1 MLSWPA
7 GPKPYDGLWAD
18 WWYKNTHKSTG
29 FDAEVRDARKPL
41 PVHLKPLLAETYPL
55 YDMLSRQAIRPVRD
69 TVPRPL
75 GIFAPDGAGD
85 DNAHAAKTVS
95 SSSPSAAAA
104 AAAPTSPQ
112 NEFQSPGV
120 GGKHPGGTHVY
131 VQDPRNEDVLIGI
144 RDGVSGRFELVWRP
158 HARVSVLDSG
168 YMLGDGVWEG
178 IRLHQGV
185 LYLSEEHFERLF
197 EGAKAVDMDLGLSRQ
212 QLQQLVYD
220 TVDANGMSSGV
231 HIRLMVTRGL
241 KPTPYQNP
249 NITIGMPTIV
259 IVPEHKEPSPVPRE
273 VGIRLFTVHVR
284 RGPPDVQ
291 DPGWNSHSK
300 LNCIAACIQAN
311 KAGAD
316 EALMLDPQGFVA
328 TCNSTNFF
336 IVRKGEVWAPSPRH
350 QLRGITRARVQELC
364 RDNDIPCRE
373 TDFYLTQVSHKLS
386 AERKSCTLF

>member
-1 MLSWPA
+1 
-7 GPKPYDGLWAD
+7 
-18 WWYKNTHKSTG
+18 
-29 FDAEVRDARKPL
+29 
-41 PVHLKPLLAETYPL
+41 
-55 YDMLSRQAIRPVRD
+55 MLSRQAIRPVRD

-259 IVPEHKEPSPVPRE
+259 IVPEHKVLLSP
-273 VGIRLFTVHVR
+273 F
-284 RGPPDVQ
+284 
-291 DPGWNSHSK
+291 
-300 LNCIAACIQAN
+300 
-311 KAGAD
+311 
-316 EALMLDPQGFVA
+316 
-328 TCNSTNFF
+328 STT
-336 IVRKGEVWAPSPRH
+336 WDLRH
-350 QLRGITRARVQELC
+350 
-364 RDNDIPCRE
+364 
-373 TDFYLTQVSHKLS
+373 
-386 AERKSCTLF
+386 